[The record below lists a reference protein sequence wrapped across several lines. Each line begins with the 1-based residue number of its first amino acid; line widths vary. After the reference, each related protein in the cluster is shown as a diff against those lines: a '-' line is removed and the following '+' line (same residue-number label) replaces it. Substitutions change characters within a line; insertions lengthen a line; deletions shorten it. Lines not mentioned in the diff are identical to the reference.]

1 MRLLR
6 YAAVAALMAI
16 PVLVAAAPAAYA
28 ASAASAG
35 GHRSGSG
42 ERGESGGSTA
52 FASPST
58 ATPGSRVMFVADC
71 SPAAGMGNATLFG
84 TTLGLPARIPM
95 NPGKGNSFDFSISV
109 TLPRDIAPG
118 TYHPGIDCPGA
129 TSATATLH
137 VVQFPSGGVA
147 TGDGTT
153 ATTSNGTLAMAGL
166 ALIGVG
172 ALAGGFALRRRGARD
187 RG

>member
-6 YAAVAALMAI
+6 YAAVAALLAI
-16 PVLVAAAPAAYA
+16 GVLVAAAPASYA
-28 ASAASAG
+28 ASAARSAG
-35 GHRSGSG
+35 R
-42 ERGESGGSTA
+42 SGGSTA

-58 ATPGSRVMFVADC
+58 AAPGQRVMFVADC

-84 TTLGLPARIPM
+84 TTLGLPSRIPM
-95 NPGKGNSFDFSISV
+95 NPSKGSSFDFSISV
-109 TLPRDIAPG
+109 TLPSNLAAG
-118 TYHPGIDCPGA
+118 TYHPNIDCPGA

-137 VVQFPSGGVA
+137 VTRFPSGGAA
-147 TGDGTT
+147 TGDGATETT
-153 ATTSNGTLAMAGL
+153 TNGTLAMAGL

-172 ALAGGFALRRRGARD
+172 ALAGGFALHRRGTRD

>member
-16 PVLVAAAPAAYA
+16 GVLVAAAPASYA
-28 ASAASAG
+28 ARSAG
-35 GHRSGSG
+35 SG
-42 ERGESGGSTA
+42 GGSTA

-58 ATPGSRVMFVADC
+58 AAPGQRVLFVADC
-71 SPAAGMGNATLFG
+71 SPAAGMGSATLFG
-84 TTLGLPARIPM
+84 TTLGLPSRIPM
-95 NPGKGNSFDFSISV
+95 NPGKGQSFDFSISV
-109 TLPRDIAPG
+109 TLPRSIAAG
-118 TYHPGIDCPGA
+118 TYHPDIDCPGA

-137 VVQFPSGGVA
+137 VTRFPSGGAA
-147 TGDGTT
+147 TGDGAT
-153 ATTSNGTLAMAGL
+153 ATTSNGMLAMAGL

-172 ALAGGFALRRRGARD
+172 ALAGGFALHRRSTRD

>member
-6 YAAVAALMAI
+6 YAAVAALLAI
-16 PVLVAAAPAAYA
+16 PVLVAAAPASYA
-28 ASAASAG
+28 ARSAG
-35 GHRSGSG
+35 AAVAARSAG
-42 ERGESGGSTA
+42 RSGGSTA

-58 ATPGSRVMFVADC
+58 AAPGQRVMFVADC

-84 TTLGLPARIPM
+84 TTLGLPSRIPM
-95 NPGKGNSFDFSISV
+95 NPSKGSSFDFSISV
-109 TLPRDIAPG
+109 TLPSNLAAG
-118 TYHPGIDCPGA
+118 TYHPNIDCPGA

-137 VVQFPSGGVA
+137 VTRFPSGGAA
-147 TGDGTT
+147 TGDGAT
-153 ATTSNGTLAMAGL
+153 ATTTNSTLATAGL

-172 ALAGGFALRRRGARD
+172 ALAGGFALHRRGTRD